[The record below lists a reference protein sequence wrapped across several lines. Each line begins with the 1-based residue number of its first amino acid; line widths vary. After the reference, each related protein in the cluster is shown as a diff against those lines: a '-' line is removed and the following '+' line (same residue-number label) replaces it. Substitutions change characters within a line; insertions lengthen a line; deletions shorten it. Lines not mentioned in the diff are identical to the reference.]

1 MFIRRAIVTAAV
13 AGALATAVGPG
24 AAGAD
29 PGEPGLC
36 NFTLSDPH
44 VIDLSGTPT
53 VTAAITPAACSGST
67 IPAFSQVCLSAP
79 GLAGRCAE
87 LPGYTTT
94 NVYLAPYRP
103 GVTYTAKGRGCAA
116 QTNPPAPVCTTVG
129 PTTATL

>member
-13 AGALATAVGPG
+13 AGALATAVGAG

-36 NFTLSDPH
+36 NFPLSDPH

-53 VTAAITPAACSGST
+53 VTA
-67 IPAFSQVCLSAP
+67 